1 MNRSIR
7 SKFVVAGLLLF
18 SLPIAASPRQPNVSN
33 KTQEKKSKLSKI
45 LPCRVKP
52 NLDFMNAAN
61 GEYAHEHFLS
71 AAWFARA
78 VQLPNET
85 RKQHWQALE
94 QQPISI
100 KDFYAGPF
108 GLHATLLEFDRKVL
122 LLYRGTQDPLDYIL
136 NAAFFT
142 SPGWVHRLPG
152 WVHKGFLINFGLSW
166 RQIRGTLK
174 QMADQGKTVTFA
186 AHSLGGVLSQYAAW
200 RAEEDG
206 IAVDRIYAFQA
217 PNAGDET
224 FRDAFENRFAGRS
237 ANLIFGEDL
246 TPHIPPTRE
255 SFREF
260 ADATMRVL
268 SGPLSA
274 IVRQAKY
281 AALAERFRLS
291 DSGHVEAVATE
302 DIVRSEKAFWS
313 SYKQKT
319 GGKAFPKGLG
329 PESAFIADHN
339 VERVVCT
346 LAKATADNY

>member
-1 MNRSIR
+1 
-7 SKFVVAGLLLF
+7 
-18 SLPIAASPRQPNVSN
+18 
-33 KTQEKKSKLSKI
+33 
-45 LPCRVKP
+45 VKP